1 MKLLCNSW
9 PSFMVLRCVS
19 ELWKTDR
26 HYKLRRRMAPYDVNI
41 VREKIREEING
52 PACMAG
58 YRSIWHMLR
67 FENIQVPRRVVSE
80 LMRELDPEGCQQSKA
95 WRLQRRKYFAPGPNY
110 VWHVAGY
117 DMLKPYGFLIHGFIG
132 GWSRKFMWLKVT
144 RSNNHHPDIV
154 GNFYLGC
161 LWSRRLPSQTED
173 WLWHGEWSDGSN
185 GVHLWRGCPCAQVWI
200 IAGQSENR
208 GLVGIL

>member
-1 MKLLCNSW
+1 MGQLAWLGIGVYGICCVLKTYKYLDVLFQSWWENSI
-9 PSFMVLRCVS
+9 L
-19 ELWKTDR
+19 K
-26 HYKLRRRMAPYDVNI
+26 AVNN
-41 VREKIREEING
+41 RLTEEKI
-52 PACMAG
+52 
-58 YRSIWHMLR
+58 L
-67 FENIQVPRRVVSE
+67 
-80 LMRELDPEGCQQSKA
+80 
-95 WRLQRRKYFAPGPNY
+95 GPNY

-117 DMLKPYGFLIHGFIG
+117 DMLKPYGFLIHGFIDR
-132 GWSRKFMWLKVT
+132 WSRKFMWLKVT